1 MDLQA
6 SIARFLTRAANSL
19 LKPARIAEVSPP
31 PLWFNSQRIGGELT
45 PEEVGN
51 IILRADQG
59 YLYQLIDLAR
69 EAREKDCHLHACLS
83 TFELSLA
90 GMDLHITPASDA
102 PRDVEIAGWVERM
115 LADFGPTAAGVE
127 SALSLPDLIQFLAS
141 GYFYSHAVAELIW
154 AKRDGKLVPVTAVP
168 VQARRFIYDQTS
180 AELRFW
186 DFYGGKA
193 YPGINLLADF
203 PDRFVQFTPTV
214 LGTGPSREG
223 LMRPLVWASLFRTW
237 AIRDWLSLA
246 EMAWKPWRVG
256 YYDKDKY
263 SSDADI
269 QKLLDALEYMT
280 ASGATMLPQNVKLD
294 IHWPEAKGS
303 GHDSAHL
310 ALAQFMADEMSK
322 AILGQTLTT
331 QQGSVGTQ
339 ALGKVH
345 NEVRQDRR
353 DAAARMVSQVI
364 RFQLVARAVRRNF
377 GEDAAIP
384 GVQLVAND
392 TDPAAFAKMIADL
405 VGDKKANI
413 PISLRYAYGKMGM
426 PTPKPGED
434 VIGNPWI
441 GHMPTDDEK
450 AAMAAA
456 QSAASS
462 APPSKPK
469 PTRPGRDDENN
480 DGSDD
485 GGDDSVEE
493 IAQSVRRIFLPR
505 IRVVLQTG
513 DAEARRE
520 ALAEVEAAAALELT
534 RLRRRAAA

>member
-246 EMAWKPWRVG
+246 EMAWKPWRVVV
-256 YYDKDKY
+256 
-263 SSDADI
+263 
-269 QKLLDALEYMT
+269 
-280 ASGATMLPQNVKLD
+280 GAYLFGGVT
-294 IHWPEAKGS
+294 
-303 GHDSAHL
+303 
-310 ALAQFMADEMSK
+310 LAQFQA
-322 AILGQTLTT
+322 
-331 QQGSVGTQ
+331 Q
-339 ALGKVH
+339 ALGV
-345 NEVRQDRR
+345 ELPSQYLAMLPYVATIVVLALISR
-353 DAAARMVSQVI
+353 DVTAI
-364 RFQLVARAVRRNF
+364 RRN
-377 GEDAAIP
+377 A
-384 GVQLVAND
+384 
-392 TDPAAFAKMIADL
+392 PA
-405 VGDKKANI
+405 
-413 PISLRYAYGKMGM
+413 SLG
-426 PTPKPGED
+426 
-434 VIGNPWI
+434 
-441 GHMPTDDEK
+441 
-450 AAMAAA
+450 
-456 QSAASS
+456 
-462 APPSKPK
+462 
-469 PTRPGRDDENN
+469 RP
-480 DGSDD
+480 
-485 GGDDSVEE
+485 
-493 IAQSVRRIFLPR
+493 FHP
-505 IRVVLQTG
+505 
-513 DAEARRE
+513 EA
-520 ALAEVEAAAALELT
+520 
-534 RLRRRAAA
+534 